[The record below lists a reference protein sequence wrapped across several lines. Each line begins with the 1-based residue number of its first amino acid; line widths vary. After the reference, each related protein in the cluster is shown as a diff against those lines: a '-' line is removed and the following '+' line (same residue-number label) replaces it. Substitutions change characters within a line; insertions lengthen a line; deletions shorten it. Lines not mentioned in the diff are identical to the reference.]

1 MIIKSFEINKIN
13 LKKNKLFLFYGKND
27 GFKKQII
34 NKLIKNQ
41 SSVLS
46 YEEKDIFDTQNNFLE
61 NVLNKSLFEEEKII
75 IIKRATD
82 KIISIIEEI
91 NNRRIDDVIILVAD
105 SLEKKSKLRSIFEK
119 EKELICIPFYPDNE
133 QTLSK
138 LAFEY
143 FKKKNIS
150 ISQLNINLII
160 KKCLGDRQSLFGE
173 LKKIENFLLTGKK
186 ITPETIAKLI
196 NLSENYSVSEL
207 IDNCLAKNK
216 SRTIQILNEN
226 NFTNDD
232 SILISRSFLNKSKKI
247 LKLSLEFEKN
257 KDIDLTISRSKPPIF
272 WKDKEII
279 KKQLLKW
286 RSDDLKELIYN
297 LCNIEL
303 TIKKNLNN
311 SLNLITD
318 FLLEQS
324 TLRTNN

>member
-257 KDIDLTISRSKPPIF
+257 KDIDLTISSSKPPIF

-286 RSDDLKELIYN
+286 RPDDLKELIYN